1 MPLKKE
7 VNMNQKKIV
16 IFTGIGLLV
25 LFVLA
30 GYFYNSQQTQ
40 KLTQIV
46 KDKSEIFE
54 RPYSWSIGSKDAKV
68 HLVEFMDPAC
78 ETCAQ
83 FHPFIKEIMMKNEGK
98 IRLTLRYA
106 TFHEGS
112 DVVVKMLE
120 AARRQDKYIETLEMM
135 YITQPYWASHHN
147 PQPELLWEFLPKLGL
162 NMEKLAQDMKDPILD
177 KIIAQDMEDGKTL
190 GASKT
195 PSYFVNGKPLQTFG
209 YEPLKE
215 LIYSE
220 F

>member
-1 MPLKKE
+1 
-7 VNMNQKKIV
+7 MNQKKIV

-30 GYFYNSQQTQ
+30 GYFYKSQQTQ
-40 KLTQIV
+40 KLTQMV
-46 KDKSEIFE
+46 KEKSELLE

-83 FHPFIKEIMMKNEGK
+83 FHPFIKDIMMKNKGK

-106 TFHEGS
+106 PFHGGS

-120 AARRQDKYIETLEMM
+120 AAGKQGKYIETLEMM
-135 YITQPYWASHHN
+135 FKTQRYWASHHH
-147 PQPELLWEFLPKLGL
+147 PQPELLWKFLPKLGL
-162 NMEKLAQDMKDPILD
+162 DMEKLAQDMKDPVLD
-177 KIIAQDMEDGKTL
+177 KMIAQDLEDGKIL

>member
-1 MPLKKE
+1 
-7 VNMNQKKIV
+7 MNQKKIV
-16 IFTGIGLLV
+16 IFTGIGLIA
-25 LFVLA
+25 LFVIA

-40 KLTQIV
+40 KLTQIA
-46 KDKSEIFE
+46 KDKSELFE
-54 RPYSWSIGSKDAKV
+54 RPYSWSIGNKDAKV

-83 FHPFIKEIMMKNEGK
+83 FHPFIKDIMMKNEGK

-120 AARRQDKYIETLEMM
+120 AAGKQGKYIEALEMM
-135 YITQPYWASHHN
+135 FMTQRYWASHHH
-147 PQPELLWEFLPKLGL
+147 PKPELLLEFLPKLGL
-162 NMEKLAQDMKDPILD
+162 DMEKLTQDMKDPALD
-177 KIIAQDMEDGKTL
+177 KLIAQDMADAKVL

-209 YEPLKE
+209 YEPLKK

>member
-1 MPLKKE
+1 
-7 VNMNQKKIV
+7 MNQKKIV
-16 IFTGIGLLV
+16 IFTGIGLIV
-25 LFVLA
+25 LFVIA
-30 GYFYNSQQTQ
+30 GYIYKNQQTQ
-40 KLTQIV
+40 KLTQIA
-46 KDKSEIFE
+46 KDKSELFE
-54 RPYSWSIGSKDAKV
+54 RPHSWSIGNKDAKV

-83 FHPFIKEIMMKNEGK
+83 FHPFVKDLMKKNEGK

-120 AARRQDKYIETLEMM
+120 AARLQGRYIETLEMM
-135 YITQPYWASHHN
+135 FMTQRYWASHHH

-162 NMEKLAQDMKDPILD
+162 DMDKLAQDMKNPALD
-177 KIIAQDMEDGKTL
+177 KLIAQDMADAKVL

-209 YEPLKE
+209 YEPLKK

>member
-1 MPLKKE
+1 
-7 VNMNQKKIV
+7 MNQKKIV
-16 IFTGIGLLV
+16 IFTGIGLIV
-25 LFVLA
+25 LFVIA
-30 GYFYNSQQTQ
+30 GYIYKNQQTQ
-40 KLTQIV
+40 KLTQIA
-46 KDKSEIFE
+46 KDKSELFE
-54 RPYSWSIGSKDAKV
+54 RPHSWSIGNKDAKV

-83 FHPFIKEIMMKNEGK
+83 FHPFVKDLMKKNEGK

-120 AARRQDKYIETLEMM
+120 AARVQGKYIETLEMM
-135 YITQPYWASHHN
+135 FMTQRYWASHHH
-147 PQPELLWEFLPKLGL
+147 PRPELLWEFLPKLGL
-162 NMEKLAQDMKDPILD
+162 DMDKLAQDMKKPALD
-177 KIIAQDMEDGKTL
+177 KLIAQDMADAKVL

-209 YEPLKE
+209 YEPLKK

>member
-1 MPLKKE
+1 
-7 VNMNQKKIV
+7 MNQKKIV
-16 IFTGIGLLV
+16 IFTGIGLLI
-25 LFVLA
+25 LFVIA
-30 GYFYNSQQTQ
+30 GYIYNNQQTQ
-40 KLTQIV
+40 KLTQIA
-46 KDKSEIFE
+46 KDKSELFE
-54 RPYSWSIGSKDAKV
+54 RPHSWSIGNKDAKV

-83 FHPFIKEIMMKNEGK
+83 FHPFIKEMMMKNKGK

-120 AARRQDKYIETLEMM
+120 AARIQGKYIETLEMM
-135 YITQPYWASHHN
+135 FMTQRYWASHHH
-147 PQPELLWEFLPKLGL
+147 PRPELLWEFLPKLGL
-162 NMEKLAQDMKDPILD
+162 NMDKLAKDMKNPALD
-177 KIIAQDMEDGKTL
+177 KLIAQDMADAKVL

-209 YEPLKE
+209 YEPLKK

>member
-1 MPLKKE
+1 
-7 VNMNQKKIV
+7 MNQKKIV
-16 IFTGIGLLV
+16 IFTGIGLIV
-25 LFVLA
+25 LFVIA
-30 GYFYNSQQTQ
+30 GYIYKNQQTQ
-40 KLTQIV
+40 KLTQIA
-46 KDKSEIFE
+46 KDKSELFE
-54 RPYSWSIGSKDAKV
+54 RPHSWSIGNKDAKV

-83 FHPFIKEIMMKNEGK
+83 FHPFVKDLMKKNEGK

-120 AARRQDKYIETLEMM
+120 AARVQGKYIETLEMM
-135 YITQPYWASHHN
+135 FMTQRYWASHHH
-147 PQPELLWEFLPKLGL
+147 PRPELLWEFLPKLGL
-162 NMEKLAQDMKDPILD
+162 DMDKLAQDMKNPALD
-177 KIIAQDMEDGKTL
+177 KLIAQDMADAKVL

-209 YEPLKE
+209 YEPLKK